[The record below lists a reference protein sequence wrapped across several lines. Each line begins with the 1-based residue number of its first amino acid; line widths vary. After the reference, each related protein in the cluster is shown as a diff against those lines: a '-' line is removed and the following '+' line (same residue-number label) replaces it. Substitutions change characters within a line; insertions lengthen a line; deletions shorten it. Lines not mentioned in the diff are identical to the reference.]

1 MNAPPTG
8 YGFSSSPTSP
18 DYVDLNSTEKSEQLS
33 NTQMKQ
39 GAPTNP
45 GVILTTDSLEVPL
58 EVAFGINSDKAG
70 SSRPSLLPLFRT
82 RYVEDRQTEDLTLS
96 YYQERLNS
104 LPLELQQRLNLDKSK
119 PFEERDPDLIALDNS
134 LRFAANLMALAGNL
148 SISGTEPDES
158 TLISAQQYL
167 GLPDK
172 VKQELLNYGLIVTNF
187 LDDHLAAIGS
197 NDPRYDLLMNVSNQM
212 KEAIQLFRSEPSQA

>member
-45 GVILTTDSLEVPL
+45 GVILTTDSLEVPI
-58 EVAFGINSDKAG
+58 EVAFGINSDKA
-70 SSRPSLLPLFRT
+70 SSSKPSLLPLFRT
-82 RYVEDRQTEDLTLS
+82 RYVEDRQTEDLSLS

-104 LPLELQQRLNLDKSK
+104 LTLEMQQRLNLDKSK

-134 LRFAANLMALAGNL
+134 LKFEAHLMALAG
-148 SISGTEPDES
+148 SSSVPGSAPDES
-158 TLISAQQYL
+158 TLIGAQQYL
-167 GLPDK
+167 GLPDL

-187 LDDHLAAIGS
+187 LDDHLTTIGP
-197 NDPRYDLLMNVSNQM
+197 NDPSYDLLLNVSNQL
-212 KEAIQLFRSEPSQA
+212 KEAMQLFRSKVSHE